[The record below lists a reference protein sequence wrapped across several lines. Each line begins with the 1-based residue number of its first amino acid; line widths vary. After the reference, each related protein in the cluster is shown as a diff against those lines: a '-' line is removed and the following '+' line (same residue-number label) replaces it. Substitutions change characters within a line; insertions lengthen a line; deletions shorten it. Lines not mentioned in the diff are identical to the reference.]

1 VIFVKEG
8 VYDEQVAVTKKM
20 QNVTMYGEG
29 SQKSIITDSKN
40 FRDGVRRTFITASFS
55 KSKVL
60 FSECNA
66 IMHIVPA
73 VVEGDGFLG
82 LAMGLETHLVLMDIK
97 QWQREYKRIKGTK
110 TQYTHK
116 HTDNFTVVVS

>member
-1 VIFVKEG
+1 VVFVKEG
-8 VYDEQVAVTKKM
+8 VYDEQVTVTKKM

-29 SQKSIITDSKN
+29 SQKSIITGSKN
-40 FRDGVRRTFITASFS
+40 FRDGVRTFITASFS

-66 IMHIVPA
+66 IMHIVLA

-82 LAMGLETHLVLMDIK
+82 LAMGLETQLVLMDIK

-110 TQYTHK
+110 THYTHK